1 MGVLRD
7 HHYYDTDM
15 MERPDGATS
24 TYDRF
29 DGTAHSPSVL
39 GIPLEITKD
48 QLVPTGA
55 HVARVRDVP
64 VQGVEAEVGTRASW
78 RVTRS
83 DRGGP

>member
-15 MERPDGATS
+15 IERSDGVAH
-24 TYDRF
+24 TYDCPDR
-29 DGTAHSPSVL
+29 L
-39 GIPLEITKD
+39 GVPLGITKD

-55 HVARVRDVP
+55 QIARVR
-64 VQGVEAEVGTRASW
+64 GRASSGAEVEIRTRANW
-78 RVTRS
+78 QVTRS